1 MIEMERNKFPKT
13 PSPHREG
20 FHPDEY
26 PIVKW
31 VTALNYESDCNHIFS
46 GESHM
51 KDEIH
56 LI

>member
-1 MIEMERNKFPKT
+1 MERNKFPKT
-13 PSPHREG
+13 PSPHREC

-26 PIVKW
+26 PILKW

-46 GESHM
+46 AESHM